1 MQHKVSMAKVLEQ
14 LTNGN
19 LVVSISLNLLKEIQV
34 DVLFTTKTT
43 IKQVMVGFPTD
54 VSLGKSQVGLR
65 RVVLHRFV
73 VELVFVVEHLLPKI
87 M

>member
-1 MQHKVSMAKVLEQ
+1 MAKVLEQ

-19 LVVSISLNLLKEIQV
+19 LVVPISLNLLKEIQV